1 MNNQD
6 TSQTPNLSSD
16 YSMPSDL
23 SDIDL
28 QTLSLR
34 GLMKDTADIARLV
47 GQSVGQFLSN
57 VRSGPN

>member
-6 TSQTPNLSSD
+6 THQRPSLSSD

-34 GLMKDTADIARLV
+34 GLMKDIADIARLV
-47 GQSVGQFLSN
+47 GQSVSRFLAN